1 MAHVRDSESSIDG
14 LTGHKDGARAAGE
27 DGPLVLGGELLLDE
41 GADFAT
47 LVSVDWFNM
56 RRLLGPIEDIPPA
69 EFEAQY
75 YQQAKVAYFNEFGLR
90 DSRYDSGSVLWMTCT
105 RRRADDIRHGQ
116 EAAQRTRHLHQVH
129 QAPPCA
135 PGRLG
140 PDANQEC
147 VPCVFIALMPSM
159 KGTSAR
165 HE

>member
-1 MAHVRDSESSIDG
+1 MG
-14 LTGHKDGARAAGE
+14 LPVKRTARAPPGE

-90 DSRYDSGSVLWMTCT
+90 DSRHDSGSVLWMTCT

-116 EAAQRTRHLHQVH
+116 EAAQRTRHLHQVY
-129 QAPPCA
+129 QVPPCA

-140 PDANQEC
+140 PDTNQEC